1 MREELGQDLR
11 QIGETAHL
19 SLRGLALEGL
29 KLLHLAVPRV
39 EVAEEDAPLRRRTVD
54 EAVPKA

>member
-1 MREELGQDLR
+1 MAPGGCALAAGC
-11 QIGETAHL
+11 GMAHL

-54 EAVPKA
+54 EAVPGSI